1 MTQPNPQAER
11 QSVFPV
17 QPTST
22 TRRPAKSQSNTTR
35 AAPTKQKRKRGV
47 SDPADAL
54 EMVAKRLRGGTQ
66 APNGVEG
73 TYGSI
78 IPKFKDLAPAPTT
91 ITTTTTTTQ
100 ATVTEHSYGPTAPR
114 IAGQASDRTS
124 LAMKTLATQ
133 NLHNVRLAPFGSKE
147 YDLAIRTKDR
157 VAWAQWANDLHK
169 EIRSL
174 RYVQDLGPYTMGV
187 IAMMTQDGVWP
198 TGNEVDVG
206 DE

>member
-22 TRRPAKSQSNTTR
+22 TRGPAKSQSNTTR

-54 EMVAKRLRGGTQ
+54 EMVAKRFPGATQ
-66 APNGVEG
+66 APNVVEG

-78 IPKFKDLAPAPTT
+78 KSKFKDLAPAPTT
-91 ITTTTTTTQ
+91 ITTTTTTTTQ
-100 ATVTEHSYGPTAPR
+100 ATVTEHPYGPTAPR
-114 IAGQASDRTS
+114 IPGQASDPSS

-147 YDLAIRTKDR
+147 
-157 VAWAQWANDLHK
+157 
-169 EIRSL
+169 
-174 RYVQDLGPYTMGV
+174 
-187 IAMMTQDGVWP
+187 
-198 TGNEVDVG
+198 
-206 DE
+206 